1 MFNLRFLAIKSISA
15 ITSLP
20 NADIAK
26 MSLNV
31 SVIANWPMVE
41 VDSFKMDLKL
51 AKIHENFNTS

>member
-20 NADIAK
+20 SADIAK